1 MAVRMRWVKNSIHNR
16 VRAGMNMRLG
26 STAHTAICHVPGGP
40 GLQRLH
46 QTPIARVIGTTPKPS
61 GCAPMSAPSSVAHS
75 RISVWLET
83 SQGRSA
89 AVTPSSASADHHA
102 GGAVQQPHAHLAFQ
116 ACNRARGDR
125 SQRVK

>member
-46 QTPIARVIGTTPKPS
+46 QTTIARVIGTTQTKRL
-61 GCAPMSAPSSVAHS
+61 CTDVSAVQRGTQQNFSVAGNQPRPKRRSHTLK
-75 RISVWLET
+75 RI
-83 SQGRSA
+83 R
-89 AVTPSSASADHHA
+89 
-102 GGAVQQPHAHLAFQ
+102 
-116 ACNRARGDR
+116 
-125 SQRVK
+125 